1 LIDLAHDRRV
11 DLNLLAVL
19 DAIHTQGGVTRAAE
33 RLNLTQSAVSHSL
46 SRLREIF
53 GDPLFVRNGHRLIPT
68 PLTRSLM
75 SPLQQVLRSLDLL
88 VTNAGGF
95 NPAIAKAQFT
105 ISLRD
110 PTDTLLLP
118 SLMKRVVRAAPDLDF
133 RIVQTRRR
141 SVEADLTNGALDLAI
156 DVPLPLSSHVHRQK
170 LGADRLVVVARKS
183 HPHIR
188 RGLTLETYLAQ
199 HHVMVT
205 SRRKGPSLE
214 DIDLSERGL
223 KRRIRLRCR
232 SYFAAVRVVDETDL
246 VLTMPGRYV
255 RALNAGARTQVY
267 PPPLATS
274 ALDLYLYW
282 HSSVDE
288 NVANRW
294 LRGIVVEAFRKSHQ
308 VRRNS

>member
-1 LIDLAHDRRV
+1 MAHGRRV

-33 RLNLTQSAVSHSL
+33 HLNLTQSAISHSL
-46 SRLREIF
+46 SRLRGIF
-53 GDPLFVRNGHRLIPT
+53 GDPLFVRNGHRLIAT
-68 PLTRSLM
+68 PLTRSLI
-75 SPLQQVLRSLDLL
+75 SPLQQVLRSLDIL

-95 NPAIAKAQFT
+95 DPATAETQFT

-118 SLMKRVVRAAPDLDF
+118 SLMKHVVSAAPDIDF

-141 SVEADLTNGALDLAI
+141 SVEADLASGALDLSI
-156 DVPLPLSSHVHRQK
+156 DVPLPLSSHVHRQN
-170 LGADRLVVVARKS
+170 LGADRLVVVARKG

-188 RGLTLETYLAQ
+188 PGLTLETYLAQ

-214 DIDLSERGL
+214 DIDLSELGL
-223 KRRIRLRCR
+223 KRRVRLRCR

-246 VLTMPGRYV
+246 VLTMPERYV
-255 RALNAGARTQVY
+255 RALNVGARTQVHRL
-267 PPPLATS
+267 PLTTS

-288 NVANRW
+288 NNANRW
-294 LRGIVVEAFRKSHQ
+294 LRSLVIEAFRNSHDAH
-308 VRRNS
+308 RNS

>member
-1 LIDLAHDRRV
+1 MAHDRRI

-19 DAIHTQGGVTRAAE
+19 DAIYTQGGVTRAAE

-53 GDPLFVRNGHRLIPT
+53 GDPLFVRNGHRLVPT

-75 SPLQQVLRSLDLL
+75 SPLQQMLRSLDLL
-88 VTNAGGF
+88 ITNAGGF
-95 NPAIAKAQFT
+95 DPATAEAQFT

-110 PTDTLLLP
+110 PTDTLMLP
-118 SLMKRVVRAAPDLDF
+118 SVMRRVVRTAPGLDF

-156 DVPLPLSSHVHRQK
+156 DVPLPLSSNVHRQK
-170 LGADRLVVVARKS
+170 LGADRLVVVARKG

-188 RGLTLETYLAQ
+188 RGLTLKTYLAQ

-205 SRRKGPSLE
+205 SRRRGPSLE

-232 SYFAAVRVVDETDL
+232 SYFAAVRVINETDL
-246 VLTMPGRYV
+246 ILTMPGRYV
-255 RALNAGARTQVY
+255 RALNVGAQTQVH
-267 PPPLATS
+267 PLPLATS

-282 HSSVDE
+282 HASVDE
-288 NVANRW
+288 NEANCW
-294 LRGIVVEAFRKSHQ
+294 LRGLVVEAFKKSHLT
-308 VRRNS
+308 RRISSA

>member
-1 LIDLAHDRRV
+1 MAHDRRV

-88 VTNAGGF
+88 VTHAGGF
-95 NPAIAKAQFT
+95 DPATAEAQFT

-118 SLMKRVVRAAPDLDF
+118 SLMKRVVRAAPDLDL

-141 SVEADLTNGALDLAI
+141 SVEADLLNGALDLAI

-170 LGADRLVVVARKS
+170 LGADRLVVVARKG

-214 DIDLSERGL
+214 DIDLSARGL

-246 VLTMPGRYV
+246 VLTMPERYV

-267 PPPLATS
+267 PLPLTTS

-288 NVANRW
+288 NNANSW
-294 LRGIVVEAFRKSHQ
+294 LRGLVVEAFRKSHQ
-308 VRRNS
+308 ARRNS

>member
-1 LIDLAHDRRV
+1 MVHDRRV

-33 RLNLTQSAVSHSL
+33 HLNLTQSAVSHSL
-46 SRLREIF
+46 SRLRGVF
-53 GDPLFVRNGHRLIPT
+53 GDPLFVRNGHRLIAT
-68 PLTRSLM
+68 PLTRSLI

-95 NPAIAKAQFT
+95 DPATAEAQFT

-118 SLMKRVVRAAPDLDF
+118 SVMKRVASAAPGVDF

-141 SVEADLTNGALDLAI
+141 SVEADLANGALDLAI
-156 DVPLPLSSHVHRQK
+156 DVPLPLSDHVRRQR
-170 LGADRLVVVARKS
+170 LGADRLVVVAREG

-188 RGLTLETYLAQ
+188 QGLTLETYLAQ

-214 DIDLSERGL
+214 DIDLSELGL

-246 VLTMPGRYV
+246 VLTMPERYV
-255 RALNAGARTQVY
+255 RALNVGARTHIH
-267 PPPLATS
+267 PLPLATS

-282 HSSVDE
+282 HSSVEE
-288 NVANRW
+288 NNANRW
-294 LRGIVVEAFRKSHQ
+294 LRGLVVDAFRKSHDAH
-308 VRRNS
+308 RTS